1 MCSLFSV
8 SADDDKNKS
17 TVSVIRVGSP
27 TPSMESKENSSDQE
41 DDDDEER
48 SDEDKD
54 NDSEVSDE
62 DDDADSETEKSRKSK
77 KNKKKNKARGVSL
90 IVEEFYNPQQ
100 AVALATEI
108 KSKIKFS
115 MRINLSSPDFNVRI
129 SDDNFS
135 NFFDFFFLRNRRYNK
150 SKTTQSRL

>member
-1 MCSLFSV
+1 MN
-8 SADDDKNKS
+8 ADDDNNKS

-41 DDDDEER
+41 DDDDEQR
-48 SDEDKD
+48 SDKDKD

-62 DDDADSETEKSRKSK
+62 DSDADSETEKCRKSK
-77 KNKKKNKARGVSL
+77 KNRKRNKPQGVSL

-108 KSKIKFS
+108 KSKFEFP
-115 MRINLSSPDFNVRI
+115 MRINHLSPDLFFEFRI
-129 SDDNFS
+129 MIF
-135 NFFDFFFLRNRRYNK
+135 
-150 SKTTQSRL
+150 